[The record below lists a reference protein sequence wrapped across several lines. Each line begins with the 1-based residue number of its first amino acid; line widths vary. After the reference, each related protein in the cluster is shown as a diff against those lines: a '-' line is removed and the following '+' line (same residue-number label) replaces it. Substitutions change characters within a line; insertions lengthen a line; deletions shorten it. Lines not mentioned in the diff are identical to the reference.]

1 MGQTGCGCAYPRVL
15 ARFYA
20 KNRRDG
26 ARLLSSALVLTT
38 LALFNIQNPVGLV
51 LSLIGALVCLYWWS
65 CYRQLER

>member
-1 MGQTGCGCAYPRVL
+1 MGQTGCGCAICRVL

-26 ARLLSSALVLTT
+26 DRLLSSALVLTT
-38 LALFNIQNPVGLV
+38 IALFNLQNPIGLG
-51 LSLIGALVCLYWWS
+51 LSVIGALVCLYWWS

>member
-1 MGQTGCGCAYPRVL
+1 MGQTGCGCAICRVL

-20 KNRRDG
+20 NNRRDG

-38 LALFNIQNPVGLV
+38 IALFNLQNPIGLG
-51 LSLIGALVCLYWWS
+51 LSVVGALVCLYWWS